1 MLNTPFLTSAFWSDA
16 FTRCIR
22 TFCQTLAAALGGSAL
37 NVWNASWHQAV
48 GLAAGSALLAILM
61 TADRWTSGTTPIAVE
76 PAPAVIDEPVGFFTP
91 TGGGCGDDLR

>member
-1 MLNTPFLTSAFWSDA
+1 MKLTSPFLTSAFYSDA
-16 FTRCIR
+16 FTRCVR

-61 TADRWTSGTTPIAVE
+61 TADRWSAGSAPVLPETTVPVE
-76 PAPAVIDEPVGFFTP
+76 PVAFISAA
-91 TGGGCGDDLR
+91 GCGDDLR

>member
-1 MLNTPFLTSAFWSDA
+1 MKLSSPFLTSAFYSDV
-16 FTRCIR
+16 FTRCVR

-61 TADRWTSGTTPIAVE
+61 TADRWSAGTTESVPETTVSVE
-76 PAPAVIDEPVGFFTP
+76 PVAFVSTA
-91 TGGGCGDDLR
+91 GCGDDLR